1 LDRSR
6 LNSSQIA
13 FHSSLRHIRF
23 FLYYDESSRYDVH
36 YTVDDAIQSDVRE
49 EKIRASTKTKKK
61 KKSAPKAAPKAAPK
75 TTPTP
80 KKQGGKKRAA
90 DSSSGATT
98 PAPKKGRGRPS
109 GSKKKNKVEAQEESP
124 ANTSMDDISLD
135 EGDPPWRITGHDFL
149 SRKIKWNRKIGTVV
163 GWIAETDVDSEGNPG
178 FVCSKTGDPAHLFHA
193 AFDDFTQDFEE
204 WELVE
209 WFVKK

>member
-1 LDRSR
+1 M
-6 LNSSQIA
+6 
-13 FHSSLRHIRF
+13 
-23 FLYYDESSRYDVH
+23 
-36 YTVDDAIQSDVRE
+36 
-49 EKIRASTKTKKK
+49 
-61 KKSAPKAAPKAAPK
+61 
-75 TTPTP
+75 
-80 KKQGGKKRAA
+80 
-90 DSSSGATT
+90 
-98 PAPKKGRGRPS
+98 
-109 GSKKKNKVEAQEESP
+109 P

-135 EGDPPWRITGHDFL
+135 EGDPPWRIIGHDFL

-178 FVCSKTGDPAHLFHA
+178 FVCSKTGDPANLFHV